1 MAAQW
6 DTSRYLSLFVGEAT
20 EHDLDGQL
28 KTAVALA
35 EPLML
40 FLIAG
45 FVGVI
50 FIGMV
55 MPIFSLQE
63 HIK

>member
-1 MAAQW
+1 
-6 DTSRYLSLFVGEAT
+6 
-20 EHDLDGQL
+20 
-28 KTAVALA
+28 
-35 EPLML
+35 ML
-40 FLIAG
+40 FLIAAFIG
-45 FVGVI
+45 TI

>member
-1 MAAQW
+1 LIRLAN
-6 DTSRYLSLFVGEAT
+6 VT
-20 EHDLDGQL
+20 EGDLDREL
-28 KTAVALA
+28 KTAVSLA

-45 FVGVI
+45 FIGTI

-55 MPIFSLQE
+55 LPIFSLQE